1 MPPVRSSPCNGER
14 PTEEFN
20 PQLNHSLD
28 FNTHKSRDH
37 GEACQQEVRYGA
49 RDVSFI
55 IKSYSGLLKGTS
67 LPTIE
72 MIDNIYKMNCSIIHG
87 NISPQTE
94 NNPGA
99 SQGPPTSETN
109 NSCVLMP
116 SSSSTLAKPLDCSN
130 TKEVHLMEQPLLMIG
145 DKELLALNRGNAML
159 RYKEKK
165 RTRRHYLLL
174 SFCFWHLVFNIG
186 PWV

>member
-1 MPPVRSSPCNGER
+1 MWNYSNER
-14 PTEEFN
+14 KN
-20 PQLNHSLD
+20 LD

-37 GEACQQEVRYGA
+37 GEACQQEVRYGE

-55 IKSYSGLLKGTS
+55 IKSCSGLLKGTS

-87 NISPQTE
+87 NISPQT
-94 NNPGA
+94 PRR
-99 SQGPPTSETN
+99 QGPSTSETN

-116 SSSSTLAKPLDCSN
+116 SSSSTLAKPVDS
-130 TKEVHLMEQPLLMIG
+130 
-145 DKELLALNRGNAML
+145 LNRGNAML

-165 RTRRHYLLL
+165 RTRRYDKHIKYE
-174 SFCFWHLVFNIG
+174 SRKMKADSRKRVRGRFAREASDVDINS
-186 PWV
+186 